1 MDLCKDYLSPIQEKL
16 NSIISEKY
24 SDNLIKDSYKYY
36 KKIIDNN
43 LENILNEV
51 ENEWINSFDILSE
64 RVDNNLDKFKYTI
77 SELGLMSLVYDS
89 LIYQNITKDFH
100 DSIVSHQRAEFNYSI
115 FYYYNCLIK
124 NINSY
129 LQSIYNRIPIN
140 QEGFNNITNLRK
152 KEVKDLI
159 NKLTND
165 IKESKNKALSLER
178 QVYILNVSS
187 ST

>member
-1 MDLCKDYLSPIQEKL
+1 M
-16 NSIISEKY
+16 
-24 SDNLIKDSYKYY
+24 
-36 KKIIDNN
+36 
-43 LENILNEV
+43 ENILNEI
-51 ENEWINSFDILSE
+51 ENKWINSFDILGE

-77 SELGLMSLVYDS
+77 CELGLMSLTYDS

-100 DSIVSHQRAEFNYSI
+100 DSIVSHQRAEFNYTIS
-115 FYYYNCLIK
+115 YYYNCLIK
-124 NINSY
+124 SINSY

-178 QVYILNVSS
+178 QVYILKNYIILIMVKNSKNMH
-187 ST
+187 